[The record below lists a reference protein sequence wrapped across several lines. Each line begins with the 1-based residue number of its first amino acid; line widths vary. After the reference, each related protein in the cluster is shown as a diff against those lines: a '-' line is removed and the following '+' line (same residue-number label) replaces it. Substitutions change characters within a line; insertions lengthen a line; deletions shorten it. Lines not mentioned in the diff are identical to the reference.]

1 MTNMPESKLAKEAGI
16 CYASLS
22 MVTDYDCWHK
32 DHDSVTVDQIV
43 KVMKKNSENALRF
56 INGICKNK
64 SITCNEKIKNIAIN
78 SIITD
83 KSKIKKSSKERLANI
98 LKINESK

>member
-1 MTNMPESKLAKEAGI
+1 MPESKLAKEAGI

-43 KVMKKNSENALRF
+43 KVMKKNSENALKF
-56 INGICKNK
+56 IK
-64 SITCNEKIKNIAIN
+64 
-78 SIITD
+78 
-83 KSKIKKSSKERLANI
+83 
-98 LKINESK
+98 

>member
-1 MTNMPESKLAKEAGI
+1 MPESKLAKEAGI

-56 INGICKNK
+56 IDEICKNK
-64 SITCNEKIKNIAIN
+64 SIECNGKTKNLAAN

-83 KSKIKKSSKERLANI
+83 KSKIKKSTKDRLANI